1 MTGKKN
7 MLAADN
13 VLVHDI
19 RRMIDKARI
28 LAASVVNAGLY
39 RTVPLKLKDKDRG
52 KEPHRPKTDY
62 PWFLC
67 EERSPA
73 LTPSAERSSS
83 VRAGTTYTSPSCEKK
98 RQTHEKSINMDAQGG

>member
-28 LAASVVNAGLY
+28 LVASVVNAGLF

-62 PWFLC
+62 PWFWC
-67 EERSPA
+67 EEEPGTDPVGEEEFVGARWNNVH
-73 LTPSAERSSS
+73 LTFVGKR
-83 VRAGTTYTSPSCEKK
+83 